1 MAAAS
6 YTNAKRFG
14 GLIFYGRNGGEIV
27 LEAGETK
34 VCDIDPN
41 HPPLRAWIADG
52 ILVPSEAAA
61 EQARLA
67 AEANAAAEAEAAR
80 LEAERLA
87 EMDKAATIEITAGE
101 ARPIT

>member
-27 LEAGETK
+27 LEAGETR

-41 HPPLRAWIADG
+41 HPPLKAWVADG
-52 ILVPSEAAA
+52 ILVPSETAAA
-61 EQARLA
+61 F
-67 AEANAAAEAEAAR
+67 AAAEAEAAR

-87 EMDKAATIEITAGE
+87 ELDKAATIEITAGE